1 MAKKSLGPSDSVE
14 AYWRDIQHFQPLS
27 RQRETELIVKTRAG
41 DERAMH
47 QMVEA
52 NLRFVVSIAK
62 EYNGRGLSFIELISE
77 GNVGLME
84 AVKRFDETRGFK
96 FITYAVWWIRQAI
109 LKSVAEQ
116 GKIARPPMSQIN
128 DLQKIEKESG
138 VLAQKLGRAPTFEEI
153 AARVDISI
161 ERTRNAMVVSQ
172 QDISLDAPAFPDEE
186 TSLVQVFASD
196 EPGVDERFADSEMRT
211 TVASCLEV
219 LDAREAQIVRA
230 YFGLDDSEPL
240 TLEEIGDAL
249 GVTRERVRQLRNRA
263 LEKMKAERGGLL
275 IEFSRN

>member
-1 MAKKSLGPSDSVE
+1 MRQVVLEYESVGGTSEPGCDNSPDRAFPSL
-14 AYWRDIQHFQPLS
+14 I
-27 RQRETELIVKTRAG
+27 RA
-41 DERAMH
+41 R
-47 QMVEA
+47 
-52 NLRFVVSIAK
+52 
-62 EYNGRGLSFIELISE
+62 
-77 GNVGLME
+77 
-84 AVKRFDETRGFK
+84 
-96 FITYAVWWIRQAI
+96 
-109 LKSVAEQ
+109 
-116 GKIARPPMSQIN
+116 
-128 DLQKIEKESG
+128 
-138 VLAQKLGRAPTFEEI
+138 LGRQLFTAN
-153 AARVDISI
+153 S
-161 ERTRNAMVVSQ
+161 
-172 QDISLDAPAFPDEE
+172 FPDEE